1 MSLIMK
7 RLTRGALPLLLI
19 AGLLTPVQA
28 EALTPFLQREATQW
42 GYVYAGPNTTVTQ
55 TPRNKVANI
64 EAKSKIVVNYKNFP
78 DWAKRDLQ
86 EAVNVW
92 AANFQSKVTITIDA
106 TWTRGVRSQVL
117 GSARPSDYFA
127 GFDGAPDSSLWYPS
141 ALANA
146 LAGRD
151 LDPTKSEMVIQVNS
165 LADWNDRNDGL
176 SHANEYDL
184 QSVFIHEMGHGLGFL
199 STDNY
204 YFVPTLVNGSY
215 EDVAYGDLE
224 QPTIFDAYVQVEDG
238 RRLSDLPTP
247 TPELGAALTSKLV
260 WSGALGTAANGGVN
274 PLLYSPK
281 VYEEGSSVSHVD
293 EATFSKSG
301 ADSVMT
307 PNLDAGEIFHQPGP
321 LLLAMMEDLRRKPP
335 VGVAVGIPTSPRNVA
350 ALVADSSVIVTFDP
364 PANART
370 SQFTS
375 YSVRNLR
382 TNQVLSTTNSGTQV
396 LFKGL
401 KNGTSYTFSVTA
413 ANSNG
418 TSDPVL
424 TDAVTPIAAW
434 KRLAVDSRSDSE
446 IVASTTFNGNPVLAY
461 IDAKSGDLR
470 LATWN
475 GKAWARTTVDG
486 AGGGAGKTSSSIK
499 GALSLCVNG
508 SGKAQTL
515 HIFYADEK
523 DADLRYAKYDGT
535 KFTYEVVDGNAPQ
548 LNKYEDPVRVRTNS
562 DVSVS
567 SACIA
572 SAAGVQVFYRDESQ
586 GILLGAVKPSISKS
600 WNYELVD
607 GDRKT
612 DGRTTGDVAF
622 HLKAA
627 FDGKKSYLI
636 YDSVLT
642 INQKKYVTTG
652 EVRVATRSNFS
663 PSNWSYQ
670 TLESTS
676 NEVPVAGYD
685 VALAKTLKGVFA
697 TWLTSAPNTIPNAN
711 KIRWSYIQSQPTSD
725 SATVSGFGKPGKYL
739 STDGSTI
746 AFNCAG
752 RLCAI
757 DIATKKISY
766 VGANENPDGISS
778 TWAVVNRVKYLIASI
793 NGELSMLRP

>member
-1 MSLIMK
+1 MSTLMK
-7 RLTRGALPLLLI
+7 RLTRGALPLVLI
-19 AGLLTPVQA
+19 AGMLTPIQA
-28 EALTPFLQREATQW
+28 QALTPFLQREATQW
-42 GYVYAGPNTTVTQ
+42 GHVYAGPNTTVKQ
-55 TPRNKVANI
+55 TPRAKGVNL

-86 EAVNVW
+86 AAVNVW
-92 AANFQSKVTITIDA
+92 AANFQSKVTITVDA
-106 TWTRGVRSQVL
+106 TWSRGIRPEVL
-117 GSARPSDYFA
+117 GSARPGDYFA

-146 LAGRD
+146 LAGKD

-165 LADWNDRNDGL
+165 LASWNERNDGL

-204 YFVPTLVNGSY
+204 YFVPTLVNGVY

-224 QPTIFDAYVQVEDG
+224 QPTIFNAYVQVEDG

-281 VYEEGSSVSHVD
+281 VYEEGSSVSHLD

-307 PNLDAGEIFHQPGP
+307 PNLDAGEIFHHPGP

-335 VGVAVGIPTSPRNVA
+335 VGIAVGIPTAPRNVA
-350 ALVADSSVIVTFDP
+350 ALVGDSSVIVTFDP

-375 YSVRNLR
+375 FSVRNLR

-396 LFKGL
+396 HFKGL
-401 KNGTSYTFSVTA
+401 RNGTSYTFAVTA
-413 ANSNG
+413 SNSNG
-418 TSDPVL
+418 SSEPVV
-424 TDAVTPIAAW
+424 TEPVTPVPAW
-434 KRLAVDSRSDSE
+434 KRFTVDNKSDAGL
-446 IVASTTFNGNPVLAY
+446 VASATFNGAPVVAY
-461 IDAKSGDLR
+461 IDEKSGDLR

-475 GKAWARTTVDG
+475 GKVWVRSIVDG
-486 AGGGAGKTSSSIK
+486 AGGSGGRTRSSIK

-515 HIFYADEK
+515 HIFYADAK
-523 DADLRYAKYDGT
+523 DADLRYARYDGS
-535 KFTYEVVDGNAPQ
+535 KFTYEVVDGNAAE
-548 LNKYEDPVRVRTNS
+548 LNKYEDPIRVRTNS

-572 SAAGVQVFYRDESQ
+572 SAAGVQVFYRDETQ
-586 GILLGAVKPSISKS
+586 GILLGAVKPNISKT

-612 DGRTTGDVAF
+612 DGRTIGDVAF

-627 FDGKKSYLI
+627 FDGRRSYII

-642 INQKKYVTTG
+642 INQKKHVTTG

-663 PSNWSYQ
+663 ASGWSYQ

-676 NEVPVAGYD
+676 SDAPVAGYD
-685 VALAKTLKGVFA
+685 VALAKTLKGIFA
-697 TWLTSAPNTIPNAN
+697 TWLTSAPNTIPYPNR
-711 KIRWSYIQSQPTSD
+711 IRWSYIQPQPTTD
-725 SATVSGFGKPGKYL
+725 SATVVGFGKPGKFL

-746 AFNCAG
+746 AFNCAK
-752 RLCAI
+752 RLCAL
-757 DIATKKISY
+757 DIRSKKVSF
-766 VGANENPDGISS
+766 VGASENPDGISS
-778 TWAVVNRVKYLIASI
+778 TWVVVNRVKYLLANI